1 MLVKIDAEALKEK
14 INRQYKNCHG
24 YMGNKREIY
33 REAILAVK
41 SIVHELEQK
50 EGDVIA
56 NQSFKN

>member
-1 MLVKIDAEALKEK
+1 MKIDAELLKER

-24 YMGNKREIY
+24 YIGNKKEIY

-41 SIVHELEQK
+41 SIIHDLEEK

-56 NQSFKN
+56 GQSFKD